1 MKRSLLFAALLA
13 ILGSA
18 SAFAQPKPAATDPC
32 SLLTKADIKE
42 LSGLDASVGTLN
54 KNNAT
59 VCDYVVGAGG
69 VVSVSVPPGSG
80 ATPEAMVAGLNKRNI
95 KTENAAGV
103 GDRAFFAAMGYGM
116 IQLNAFKGRNYVI
129 ITLMLPGMDE
139 AKSKG
144 VATKLMNKA
153 LAKF

>member
-1 MKRSLLFAALLA
+1 MKHSLLTALLA
-13 ILGSA
+13 TLVSA
-18 SAFAQPKPAATDPC
+18 SAFAQPKPAAVDPC
-32 SLLTKADIKE
+32 SLLAKADIKE
-42 LSGLDASVGTLN
+42 VSGLDTSGGTLN
-54 KNNAT
+54 KRNAT

-69 VVSVSVPPGSG
+69 VLNVSVPPAPG
-80 ATPEAMVAGLNKRNI
+80 ATPDAMMAELKKRSI

-103 GDRAFFAAMGYGM
+103 GDRAFFPAMGYGM
-116 IQLNAFKGRNYVI
+116 IQLNAFKGRHYVI

-144 VATKLMNKA
+144 VAAKLMTKA